1 MFGKPRGSFLLSGI
15 AAIIAISAHLMAV
28 NGGYTLVG
36 WNNLGMH
43 CMDSDYSVFSILPP
57 YNTINAQLIDSAG
70 RLVRTPTGVTVKY
83 EALTDPSG
91 SINTTSI
98 GKTLFWQFVQVLY
111 GAALAPDAGL
121 AGYNMP
127 SAGNVPQA
135 MGYDSSLNA
144 FVAEGIPLTPY
155 DDAGQ
160 KNAYPMMHL
169 VARDSSQRT
178 LAFTGI
184 VLPVSDEMDCRACHS
199 SGSLPDAQPPSGWVH
214 DPNPERDYRLNILL
228 RHDETM
234 ISSSTYVAALQS
246 AGYST
251 SGLYAT
257 VVNLNT
263 PILCARCHAS
273 NALPGTG
280 LPGIPAL
287 TASVHGF
294 HAHATDPTSGLTLE
308 STSNRSACYRCHPGS
323 TTRCLRGAMGSAVA
337 PDGSMAMQCQSCHG
351 SMSLVGSSTRRGWLD
366 EPNCQACHTGTAVQ
380 NSGQIR
386 FTSALTSGGQ
396 YRVPANTT
404 FATNPNTP
412 GTGMSLFRFSR
423 GHGSLVC
430 SACHGSTHAEFPSSH
445 VNDNQQ
451 SLQLQGHVG
460 MISDCVTCH
469 NGDPRTIS
477 GGPHGMHPVG
487 QGWVGG
493 HGDSAEGN
501 TGQCATCHGADYR
514 GTVLSRSLGNRTIST
529 GFGTRTFW
537 RGFQIGCYTCHNGP
551 GSENGNSNRPPVVNN
566 ASVKAAAGTPTTMT
580 LGASDPDGNPI
591 VVRIVSQPGNGTVA
605 LQGKTATYYP
615 RTGFAGSDSFTFA
628 ASDGSTDSNLG
639 TITVSVANFFLFP
652 FYQASATTYSGY
664 ALSNYSSKSAT
675 VEFSAFGPDGGLLP
689 LPKNPATFTM
699 PAQTQLAKL
708 GSEIFGTGS
717 SAAQSGWIQIA
728 TDNADLGSF
737 FQFGSTRQL
746 DGSVAF
752 TETSKRFRFTRVFEG
767 AAAFR
772 GQKAVTFLSI
782 ANPTSRPVSLT
793 LNLMGLQS
801 GQTLAPAQKR
811 TLPAKGF
818 LFGSISSI
826 FGQALTVSGGF
837 VDVQVT
843 DGDGAIGF
851 ELIQFPDRETDIGLN
866 GVPDSSATDSYSAQ
880 LAVTSQYFTNLKLI
894 NTSDGTR
901 ALTLRA
907 VAEDGSNLVPSVNVN
922 LAAGQSLEQEIAQ
935 VLGLPDGTT
944 VIGSLHVTADGPGV
958 IGDVIF
964 GDPIA
969 MNFAAGLTLQTR
981 SFTEAVFSQVANG
994 DFYFTGLAFYN
1005 PNQLSTDITIDVYS
1019 ENGVKTGQLA
1029 APIQLGPGMRV
1040 SRLLIEWMPAT
1051 AGQMR
1056 GYVMV
1061 RSTQP
1066 LIAQQ
1071 LFGDTGMNFLSAVP
1085 PAVIR

>member
-1 MFGKPRGSFLLSGI
+1 MIGKLRASLVLPGI

-57 YNTINAQLIDSAG
+57 YNTINAQLINSAG
-70 RLVRTPTGVTVKY
+70 RLVKTPSGVTVTY

-91 SINTTSI
+91 SINTTSV

-121 AGYNMP
+121 AGYKMP
-127 SAGNVPQA
+127 SAGNGPQV

-144 FVAEGIPLTPY
+144 FVAEGIPITPY

-169 VARDSSQRT
+169 VARDNSQRF
-178 LAFTGI
+178 LASTGI

-199 SGSLPDAQPPSGWVH
+199 SGSLPDAQPPSGWVR
-214 DPNPERDYRLNILL
+214 DPDPERDYRLNILL

-234 ISSSTYVAALQS
+234 LSAAAYAAVLQA

-251 SGLYAT
+251 NGLYAT

-263 PILCARCHAS
+263 PVLCARCHAS

-280 LPGIPAL
+280 LSGIPPL
-287 TASVHGF
+287 TQSVHGF
-294 HAHATDPTSGLTLE
+294 HAHATDPTNGLTLE
-308 STSNRSACYRCHPGS
+308 SSSNRSACYRCHPGS

-337 PDGSMAMQCQSCHG
+337 SDGSMAMQCQSCHG
-351 SMSLVGSSTRRGWLD
+351 SMSAVGSPSRRGWLD

-386 FTSALTSGGQ
+386 YTSAFTSGGQ
-396 YRVPANTT
+396 YRIPANTT

-423 GHGSLVC
+423 GHGGLVC

-460 MISDCVTCH
+460 MISDCASCH
-469 NGDPRTIS
+469 NADPGTIS

-487 QGWVGG
+487 QGWAGG
-493 HGDSAEGN
+493 HADSAEGN

-514 GTVLSRSLGNRTIST
+514 GTVLSRSLGNRTMST

-551 GSENGNSNRPPVVNN
+551 GSESGNPNRPPAVNN
-566 ASVKAAAGTPTTMT
+566 ASVKASAGTPTTLT
-580 LGASDPDGNPI
+580 LSASDPDANPI
-591 VVRIVSQPGNGTVA
+591 VLRIVSQPANGTVA
-605 LQGKTATYYP
+605 LQGKAATYYP
-615 RTGFAGSDSFTFA
+615 RAGFAGSDSFTFA

-639 TITVSVANFFLFP
+639 TITISVANFFLFP
-652 FYQASATTYSGY
+652 FYQAGSTTYSGY
-664 ALSNYSSKSAT
+664 ALSNYSSRSAT
-675 VEFSAFGPDGGLLP
+675 VEFAAFGPDGGLLP
-689 LPKNPATFTM
+689 LPRNPATFTM
-699 PAQTQLAKL
+699 PARTQLAKL
-708 GSEIFGTGS
+708 GSEIFGTGAS
-717 SAAQSGWIQIA
+717 TAQSGWIQIA

-752 TETSKRFRFTRVFEG
+752 TESSKRFRFTRVFEG
-767 AAAFR
+767 SAAFR
-772 GQKAVTFLSI
+772 GQNAVTFLSI
-782 ANPTSRPVSLT
+782 ANPTSRPVALT
-793 LNLMGLQS
+793 LNLMGPQP
-801 GQTLAPAQKR
+801 GQTLAAAQKR

-826 FGQALTVSGGF
+826 FGQALSVSGGY

-843 DGDGAIGF
+843 DGDGAVGF
-851 ELIQFPDRETDIGLN
+851 ELMQFPDRETDIGLN

-901 ALTLRA
+901 ALTVRA
-907 VAEDGSNLVPSVNVN
+907 VAEDGSNLVPAVNLS

-935 VLGLPDGTT
+935 VLGLPDGTSA
-944 VIGSLHVTADGPGV
+944 IGSLHVTADGPGV

-969 MNFAAGLTLQTR
+969 MYFAAGLTLQTK

-994 DFYFTGLAFYN
+994 DNYFTGLAFYN
-1005 PNQLSTDITIDVYS
+1005 PNQLSTDITIEVYS

-1085 PAVIR
+1085 PAVIK